1 MSVFFNS
8 ELKMAIK
15 TTLRYNLF
23 NRDRVIA
30 WSCDHLQT
38 IVYIKTSQL
47 LVLNKLEHF
56 ASFFRRFES
65 IPSIFLKVLEIEI
78 GRNNSVITEHQL
90 TSGHICNRL
99 YVCV

>member
-1 MSVFFNS
+1 
-8 ELKMAIK
+8 MAIN
-15 TTLRYNLF
+15 TTLRDNLF

-38 IVYIKTSQL
+38 IVYMKTSQL

-56 ASFFRRFES
+56 GSFFRRFES
-65 IPSIFLKVLEIEI
+65 IPNIFLKVLEVER

-90 TSGHICNRL
+90 TSGHICDRL
-99 YVCV
+99 YV